1 MRKIKNA
8 VLIISIMLFSFPT
21 TVLGYENDLIEMNT
35 VEGKQ
40 SEITDNIDEG
50 KVENEALESK
60 DNDIILTLE
69 DEDGIDNTIETKSSN
84 SNLGETKNASASSDG
99 LVPENGI
106 PLVIIRVDESEEAIK
121 AAIDNDPEHDY
132 GTIAEMN
139 ESKHHTVRSAGTIEI
154 ILPDGYV
161 GEYDLS
167 NNPVG
172 EQKLS
177 YIRGRGNSTW
187 MISDKKPYKINY
199 DKISDDAFKVCA
211 RSVGTE
217 HENMLEKTDPYM
229 TAWML
234 Y

>member
-1 MRKIKNA
+1 MK
-8 VLIISIMLFSFPT
+8 
-21 TVLGYENDLIEMNT
+21 
-35 VEGKQ
+35 
-40 SEITDNIDEG
+40 
-50 KVENEALESK
+50 
-60 DNDIILTLE
+60 
-69 DEDGIDNTIETKSSN
+69 
-84 SNLGETKNASASSDG
+84 
-99 LVPENGI
+99 
-106 PLVIIRVDESEEAIK
+106 
-121 AAIDNDPEHDY
+121 DY

-139 ESKHHTVRSAGTIEI
+139 ESKHHTVRSARTIEI

-199 DKISDDAFKVCA
+199 DKISDDTFKVCA